1 MVQGGCQPVQLM
13 GQKASGQEVSPLPPK
28 EQNTLGTLIFNTLKL
43 KGACSRGSFVQ
54 EQDPSTK
61 ESDAVP

>member
-1 MVQGGCQPVQLM
+1 M
-13 GQKASGQEVSPLPPK
+13 GVNQSSLWDKKASGQEVSPLPRK

-54 EQDPSTK
+54 GQDPSTRG
-61 ESDAVP
+61 SDAVP